1 MHNAD
6 FEGYVFVGEHDQ
18 EDPNDGQIVIK
29 IKETHVHPLH
39 LPETGSWWD
48 FAVLVLEE
56 EVEYS
61 ESVQPIALPEVNK
74 YYIVKKY
81 IYDPQTVFA
90 KRQNITKYVYLYM
103 CKLLAWRRL
112 HRVGTDNGCNWVG
125 IVQEER

>member
-6 FEGYVFVGEHDQ
+6 FEGYVFVGEHDR

-81 IYDPQTVFA
+81 GYEPQIVFL
-90 KRQNITKYVYLYM
+90 KYKIILSTCM
-103 CKLLAWRRL
+103 CIC
-112 HRVGTDNGCNWVG
+112 VNF
-125 IVQEER
+125 